1 MSNTMTDLMH
11 AIYEYIF
18 DRRLQNFL
26 PREYRER
33 YCPLLEQREA
43 ELTAACSDSQREQLK
58 QYQEIQYLV
67 HSQEMKAM
75 FLAAWNA
82 ARELG

>member
-1 MSNTMTDLMH
+1 MTDLMH
-11 AIYEYIF
+11 AIYEYIC
-18 DRRLQNFL
+18 DRRLHDFL
-26 PREYRER
+26 SREYREC
-33 YCPLLEQREA
+33 YCPLLEQRES
-43 ELTAACSDSQREQLK
+43 ELTAACSDAQREQLK
-58 QYQEIQYLV
+58 QYQEVQYLM